1 MLCKANYFLHVLQ
14 SKPLFESH
22 HCAEP
27 HLLLLGNPSQGLF
40 HIPELK
46 YDFPIL
52 LQVILPGHSGSS
64 CSFHITSKT
73 LISVS

>member
-27 HLLLLGNPSQGLF
+27 HFLLSGYPS
-40 HIPELK
+40 E
-46 YDFPIL
+46 
-52 LQVILPGHSGSS
+52 
-64 CSFHITSKT
+64 
-73 LISVS
+73 